1 MKKKL
6 PLEILK
12 SLEKFVSL
20 QGEQFDVIEPGN
32 FLLRVKDKDPKSDF
46 YFNVEQYKYDS
57 AFRLLIDFKPKDSKS
72 VGNNQIW
79 ILEKELQSYFDAWL
93 ILLKAYD
100 KVKSFYDDPII
111 RTFAD
116 NYYAEFEIVDEN
128 ANVEPFLPKQ
138 ILMIDKH
145 LDSISKGITKYKHAK
160 NAMEIDEIKEDIRE
174 LRDNLASKSKKW
186 IVKRLSIIWA
196 KITKQGPKLMKDL
209 LSETKKQ
216 LIIEGAKMI
225 ITTGIE
231 ILK

>member
-6 PLEILK
+6 PLDILK
-12 SLEKFVSL
+12 SLEKFVTL

-32 FLLRVKDKDPKSDF
+32 FLLRVKDKDPKSIF
-46 YFNVEQYKYDS
+46 YFNVEQYKQDS
-57 AFRLLIDFKPKDSKS
+57 AFRLLIDFKPRDRKS
-72 VGNNQIW
+72 VENHETW
-79 ILEKELQSYFDAWL
+79 ILAKDLQSQFDEWVT
-93 ILLKAYD
+93 ILKEYD

-111 RTFAD
+111 KTFAD
-116 NYYAEFEIVDEN
+116 SYYAEFEIVDEN
-128 ANVEPFLPKQ
+128 ADFEPFLPNQ

-145 LDSISKGITKYKHAK
+145 LNSISKGLRKYQQDK
-160 NAMEIDEIKEDIRE
+160 NALEIDEIKADIIE
-174 LRDNLASKSKKW
+174 LRDNLTSKSKKW
-186 IVKRLSIIWA
+186 IIKRLSIIWA

-225 ITTGIE
+225 ISTGIE